1 MVSNSR
7 RLSLLNTI
15 NHLTS
20 EFKVRS
26 MMENNLHEKYQME
39 VFGYELENNSDKV
52 IRRNVLNLN
61 DVWK

>member
-1 MVSNSR
+1 
-7 RLSLLNTI
+7 
-15 NHLTS
+15 
-20 EFKVRS
+20 
-26 MMENNLHEKYQME
+26 MENNLHEKYQME